1 MFLLVFFTRKWK
13 ISRPITLLGSTKLEF
28 FFFFFDPSFVSLIE
42 VLIYGIGVRYVEE
55 QRGIA
60 D

>member
-13 ISRPITLLGSTKLEF
+13 ISRPINLLGSTQLE

>member
-13 ISRPITLLGSTKLEF
+13 ISRPITLLGSTKRD
-28 FFFFFDPSFVSLIE
+28 FFFDSSFVSLIE

-55 QRGIA
+55 QREIA